1 MYERNIP
8 ASVRRADDEFLRRMM
23 GGGKASVGL
32 DSPRQSHAVPTLSH
46 TASHQKPG
54 DCNIP
59 VDPAMPSLAMVYA
72 PKQVWRCS
80 YTPAQALSRGTLF
93 YELDKPFEGGSH
105 NSGSCKLC

>member
-8 ASVRRADDEFLRRMM
+8 ASTRRADDEFLRRMM
-23 GGGKASVGL
+23 GGKMSHDAG
-32 DSPRQSHAVPTLSH
+32 DYRQGHATPTLSR
-46 TASHQKPG
+46 TEPNQKPN
-54 DCNIP
+54 DCNAP

-93 YELDKPFEGGSH
+93 YELDKPFEGGSR
-105 NSGSCKLC
+105 NSGGCKLC